1 MGLAD
6 WVRVMRGHLTPE
18 EVAERDAQAKARVAA
33 AEQAERD
40 RKEQQA
46 QDAKAS
52 AARVAQY
59 RERDRLIAERLAVVK
74 QRTTKAAG
82 VGSGTLV
89 CHPDLLAFIKDRLK
103 FSTDWHPPR
112 AEAISQLDDGLIR
125 VRLSGPQLA
134 CIVSYM
140 ADLGQVTGESGLRS
154 GTEAERAIARR
165 LYEGIALVVDRTQ
178 IAPGGTL
185 PEILIDDRHPTS

>member
-1 MGLAD
+1 MVAAFGAALSSLPAPL
-6 WVRVMRGHLTPE
+6 WNRPTRVRVMRGHLTPE
-18 EVAERDAQAKARVAA
+18 EIAERDAQAKAHVAA

-46 QDAKAS
+46 QEAKAS

-59 RERDRLIAERLAVVK
+59 RERDRHIVERLAVVK

-125 VRLSGPQLA
+125 VRLA
-134 CIVSYM
+134 R
-140 ADLGQVTGESGLRS
+140 LGVEN
-154 GTEAERAIARR
+154 RAAAAVVAHA
-165 LYEGIALVVDRTQ
+165 GIAVSPPAQ
-178 IAPGGTL
+178 Q
-185 PEILIDDRHPTS
+185 